1 MHQGLARHT
10 STVVVVEVV
19 EVVGVPVQLEL
30 LNPSYQKLHL
40 LRSP

>member
-19 EVVGVPVQLEL
+19 EQEEVPVQLEL
-30 LNPSYQKLHL
+30 LNPSYQKPH
-40 LRSP
+40 